1 MQVSPT
7 QPTKTANQ
15 FLGDI
20 TKQALLAERNRT
32 KYGYVSSNPLSYIDP
47 LGLAACYVRFPD
59 YPITYSPGKTS
70 TLLGG
75 HGGILGYDASGRTRY
90 YEYGRYSPD
99 RGGVFGEKLPSS
111 DGNVRRVPIPD
122 LELDENGQPTP
133 ESLKK
138 LTDALSDLAGKG
150 TEAELSCDAD
160 ADEQKVYDF
169 VEDIAKDAD
178 RDKYNWN
185 SFRAN
190 HCRTFAKQAL
200 GAGR

>member
-1 MQVSPT
+1 
-7 QPTKTANQ
+7 
-15 FLGDI
+15 
-20 TKQALLAERNRT
+20 
-32 KYGYVSSNPLSYIDP
+32 
-47 LGLAACYVRFPD
+47 
-59 YPITYSPGKTS
+59 
-70 TLLGG
+70 
-75 HGGILGYDASGRTRY
+75 
-90 YEYGRYSPD
+90 
-99 RGGVFGEKLPSS
+99 VFGEKLPSS